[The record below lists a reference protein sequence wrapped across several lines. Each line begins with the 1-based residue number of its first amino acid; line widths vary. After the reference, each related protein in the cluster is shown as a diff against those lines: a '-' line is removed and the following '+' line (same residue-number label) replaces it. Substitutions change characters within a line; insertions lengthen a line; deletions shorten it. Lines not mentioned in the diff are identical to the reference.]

1 MHETQILIFSSNS
14 FFQFCILRIRKTSL
28 FFFFFLTRVFVLRVF
43 SICAF
48 LRKIF
53 SGLWSFSLKCARRL
67 RETQTVPSDPLGN
80 STHKWN
86 LLSSSGRRR
95 NPNLQVTGSLFLL
108 CGPVV
113 TPTEERQ
120 SAQMETNEDWLWA
133 LLNLSWNACVQGAG
147 PLPVWNKKSSEQA
160 GCVCLDPS
168 PVGSAESG
176 PGLSADEELQTGPQI
191 PPSVSTVVGH
201 CLISVEL
208 GFQLGNTKRCF
219 DAVADGL
226 QPIKTRQ
233 EKIIFFF

>member
-1 MHETQILIFSSNS
+1 MGTPPTSGISSPPLAGGGIPICRS
-14 FFQFCILRIRKTSL
+14 LGL
-28 FFFFFLTRVFVLRVF
+28 FFFF
-43 SICAF
+43 A
-48 LRKIF
+48 
-53 SGLWSFSLKCARRL
+53 
-67 RETQTVPSDPLGN
+67 
-80 STHKWN
+80 
-86 LLSSSGRRR
+86 
-95 NPNLQVTGSLFLL
+95 
-108 CGPVV
+108 GPVV

-233 EKIIFFF
+233 EKIIFFFFRKNYSWAKETSKIRIWHKQI

>member
-1 MHETQILIFSSNS
+1 MCQAPERDTDSPFGPSWELRPQVESPLLLWLEEESQFAGHWVSA
-14 FFQFCILRIRKTSL
+14 FF
-28 FFFFFLTRVFVLRVF
+28 
-43 SICAF
+43 A
-48 LRKIF
+48 
-53 SGLWSFSLKCARRL
+53 
-67 RETQTVPSDPLGN
+67 
-80 STHKWN
+80 
-86 LLSSSGRRR
+86 
-95 NPNLQVTGSLFLL
+95 
-108 CGPVV
+108 GPVV

-160 GCVCLDPS
+160 GRVCLDPS

-233 EKIIFFF
+233 EKIIFFFFRKNYSWAKETSKIRIWHKQI